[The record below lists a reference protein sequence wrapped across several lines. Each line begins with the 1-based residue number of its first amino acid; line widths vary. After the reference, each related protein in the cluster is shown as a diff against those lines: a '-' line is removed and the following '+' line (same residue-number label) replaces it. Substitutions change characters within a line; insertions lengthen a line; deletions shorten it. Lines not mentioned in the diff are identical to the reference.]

1 MLKPNLILTSG
12 EGSGFWLL
20 KFTGAVQGV
29 GFRPFVFNLAQK
41 AGLCGFVLNDGEGV
55 KCVVLASKAQCG
67 AFVKELQE
75 NLPPLASLASLD
87 AVFLGGLEAVRSE
100 FSQVCEGDLR
110 WAERE
115 FRIVKSQNSSKFAA
129 ILPDFGI
136 CRECEAEFKD
146 PQNRRWRHLFINCT
160 NCGPR
165 FSIITALPYDRQNT
179 TMAEFA
185 MCVSCK
191 KEYNDPQNRRYH
203 AQPIACNECGVR
215 ARFVALRSELPA
227 VFAGEKG
234 FLQPQY
240 EVVKA
245 AAMALNE
252 GRIVAVKGVGGF
264 HLMCDATNAEAVG
277 RLRSRKKRAFKP
289 FALMAQNAS
298 VAAQIAEFNEAETAL
313 LTSQIKPIVLGKKRL
328 NSVLTNSFDSVA
340 PKLSEVGV
348 MLPATSLQMALL
360 DELSAL
366 KNAPA
371 VVVATSANLSGE
383 PILTEFDEICAALG
397 GVVDAVLDYDRKI
410 ANASDDSIV
419 FCAQEGEGFREV
431 WLRTSRGVKPRIFNL
446 KEPNSVL
453 ANEAFRANLQKPNL
467 SFLALGSEMKNTFA
481 LYKDGLVF
489 SSPYLG
495 EMKNPPTLRRF
506 ARTWQIAAQTYEASA
521 AFAVA
526 DLHPHFLLA
535 KEFERAGASVKRVQ
549 HHKAH
554 TLSVAYENGVSE
566 PFVALSWDGTG
577 YGEDGS
583 VWGAELFFGDLRGRA
598 RLERAAALESFELV
612 GGDAAVKKPYL
623 SAYSLLRTSGFSASE
638 AVRVMREKF
647 GEEFDENA
655 LEVALKNGVLTSSL
669 GRFIDGVGALCL
681 GVGKTDFDAQIPMWL
696 SACFNPTKV
705 VPFCFKTTEGK
716 SVQEAVKAA
725 FSSFLQGGESGFFRV
740 GVAEFVRKFLHAS
753 PQVCASSLF
762 HALAGLACEV
772 ALGANAAQ
780 DGGQIPLVLSG
791 GVWQNRALL
800 NEVLTRLHARQIR
813 VLTPK
818 FQGGN
823 DENIAL
829 GQLFWQLLQEV
840 D

>member
-1 MLKPNLILTSG
+1 MLKSNLVFTDG
-12 EGSGFWLL
+12 KNGGFWLL
-20 KFTGAVQGV
+20 KFAGAVQGV

-41 AGLCGFVLNDGEGV
+41 AGLSGFVLNDGEGV
-55 KCVVLASKAQCG
+55 KCVIFASKAECE

-75 NLPPLASLASLD
+75 NLPPLASLSSLD
-87 AVFLGGLEAVRSE
+87 TVFLGGLEAVKGE
-100 FSQVCEGDLR
+100 FSQVCEDLR
-110 WAERE
+110 WAEHE
-115 FRIVKSQNSSKFAA
+115 FRIVKSQNSSKFTT

-185 MCVSCK
+185 MCEACE

-203 AQPIACNECGVR
+203 AQPTACNECGVR
-215 ARFVALRSELPA
+215 ARFVALSDEPDA
-227 VFAGEKG
+227 VLAGEEG

-240 EVVKA
+240 KVVKTA
-245 AAMALNE
+245 AAALCA
-252 GRIVAVKGVGGF
+252 GQIVAVKGVGGF
-264 HLMCDATNAEAVG
+264 HLMCDATNAEAVE

-289 FALMAQNAS
+289 FALMAQNAAT
-298 VAAQIAEFNEAETAL
+298 AAQIAEFNEAETAL
-313 LTSQIKPIVLGKKRL
+313 LTSQIKPIVLGKKRS
-328 NSVLTNSFDSVA
+328 NSVLTKTFEAVA

-383 PILTEFDEICAALG
+383 PILTEFDEVCATLG
-397 GVVDAVLDYDRKI
+397 GVADAVLDYNRKI

-446 KEPNSVL
+446 KESNSVL
-453 ANEAFRANLQKPNL
+453 TNEAFKVNLQKPNL

-535 KEFERAGASVKRVQ
+535 KEFERARVSVKRVQ

-583 VWGAELFFGDLRGRA
+583 VWGAELFFGDLRGMA
-598 RLERAAALESFELV
+598 RLERAAALESFGLL
-612 GGDAAVKKPYL
+612 GGDAAVKKPSL
-623 SAYSLLRTSGFSASE
+623 SAYSLLRTSGFSARE
-638 AVRVMREKF
+638 AVRVMSEKF
-647 GEEFDENA
+647 GEEFDESA
-655 LEVALKNGVLTSSL
+655 LEVALKNGVVTSSL

-681 GVGKTDFDAQIPMWL
+681 GVARVEFDAQIPMWL
-696 SACFNPTKV
+696 GACFDPAKA
-705 VPFCFKTTEGK
+705 VPFCFKTIDGK
-716 SVQEAVKAA
+716 SVQKEVKAA
-725 FSSFLQGGESGFFRV
+725 FSSFLRGGESGFFRI
-740 GVAEFVRKFLHAS
+740 GVSEFVRQFLGSSAS
-753 PQVCASSLF
+753 VCASSLLR
-762 HALAGLACEV
+762 ALAGLACEV
-772 ALGANAAQ
+772 ALGANEAQ
-780 DGGQIPLVLSG
+780 NGNAISLLLSG
-791 GVWQNRALL
+791 GVWQNRVLL
-800 NEVLTRLHARQIR
+800 QEVLTRLHAEQIR
-813 VLTPK
+813 VFTPK
-818 FQGGN
+818 FQGSN

-829 GQLFWQLLQEV
+829 GQLFWQLLQKV